1 MDYLSISRAK
11 WKKQHFQ
18 AYANDLEARLQA
30 HRESDV
36 ESHLR
41 AHADREKNLLA
52 LIEQMKADHKSE
64 LTQVRESLT
73 GAVKKLRE
81 DREQL
86 LKALRAPRRSQG
98 SLTHARD
105 RSPRGSAGAAQ
116 ANLSVACRALNVMW
130 LNERDQM
137 LAEKDAQICELREQV
152 QSLRRGDGPIGEVMA
167 HNWPSASAETKARLL
182 GVTRP
187 VNETFKNLEHLLRGC
202 RDICVRGIMPWFDA
216 STTKKAVDNLAE
228 QRR

>member
-1 MDYLSISRAK
+1 
-11 WKKQHFQ
+11 
-18 AYANDLEARLQA
+18 
-30 HRESDV
+30 
-36 ESHLR
+36 
-41 AHADREKNLLA
+41 
-52 LIEQMKADHKSE
+52 MKADHKSE

-86 LKALRAPRRSQG
+86 LKALRAPNV
-98 SLTHARD
+98 RD
-105 RSPRGSAGAAQ
+105 RSPRGSAGAAKAACCRSTSQ

-152 QSLRRGDGPIGEVMA
+152 QSLRRGDGPVGEVMA

-216 STTKKAVDNLAE
+216 STTKKAVDDLAE